1 MAAAKR
7 KSIAKLCLALGLF
20 VLAGFF
26 RQADRVGAPLP
37 SAAFFLLT
45 NLIYIGLAMGW
56 GFSISRRIL
65 HRCDRRW
72 LLLGCAMAVLW
83 LFLRTVKYR
92 FFNGDAVTR
101 YLWYLYYV
109 PQILAP
115 LFSLF
120 AALQLGRRDGDT
132 FSLRWYLLFLPAIC
146 LIGGVLTNDL
156 HQMAFRAAP
165 GAATLSADYIH
176 GWVYYLAMAWIVVL
190 LLATGVVIYCKCRVS
205 ESRRYAWVPLC
216 VFVGGFAL
224 CALSFVNIYTFHKI
238 PECCCLTFAAFWES
252 CLQVGLLPTNDHYRY
267 FFSESTVAAQIV
279 DEQGVPIYR
288 AKNAPELTA
297 CQLNA
302 AAREAI
308 LLNADTR
315 LQSAPVQDGRV
326 YWVEDISK
334 INRIQAQLAEINTRL
349 SEENELIQ
357 AENELKRQRAQIEEK
372 NRLMDEMI
380 ALVQPQLLQ
389 INQLLGEESIQKL
402 DIQKLKRICLLGAY
416 VKRRVNLALICDKK
430 AVIRADELTHCLRES
445 LTYLTQYG
453 AVCALHQEGTDSVC
467 SCHAQSAYDFFEDC
481 LEAALPSLSA
491 LMVRVEC
498 GRRFSIRLMME
509 DAAGLP
515 NVDKYKV
522 LGKITIDDADG
533 ALCATLAFDLGG
545 ECA

>member
-1 MAAAKR
+1 MAAASR
-7 KSIAKLCLALGLF
+7 KPIAKLCLALGLF
-20 VLAGFF
+20 ILAGVF
-26 RQADRVGAPLP
+26 RQMDRLAAPLP
-37 SAAFFLLT
+37 SAVYFLLT
-45 NLIYIGLAMGW
+45 NLIYIGLAMAW

-65 HRCDRRW
+65 HRNDRRW

-83 LFLRTVKYR
+83 LFLRAVKYR
-92 FFNGDAVTR
+92 FFSDDTITR
-101 YLWYLYYV
+101 HLWYLYYV

-120 AALQLGRRDGDT
+120 AALQLGRRKGT
-132 FSLRWYLLFLPAIC
+132 AFSRRWYLLFIPAALLFGSI
-146 LIGGVLTNDL
+146 LTNDL
-156 HQMAFRAAP
+156 HQMAFRSVP
-165 GAATLSADYIH
+165 GAATLEADYTH
-176 GWVYYLAMAWIVVL
+176 GWMYYLAMTWLVGL
-190 LLATGVVIYCKCRVS
+190 LLATGIIVYRKCHVS

-216 VFVGGFAL
+216 VFLGGFVL
-224 CALSFVNIYTFHKI
+224 CALSFANTYTFHKI
-238 PECCCLTFAAFWES
+238 PECFCLTFAAFWEG
-252 CLQVGLLPTNDHYRY
+252 CLQVGLMPTNGYYRY

-279 DEQGVPIYR
+279 DGQGRPVYR
-288 AKNAPELTA
+288 AQNAPDLTPD
-297 CQLNA
+297 QLDA

-308 LLNADTR
+308 FLNADTR

-389 INQLLGEESIQKL
+389 INQLLGEESVQKL
-402 DIQKLKRICLLGAY
+402 DIQKLKQICLLGAY

-430 AVIRADELTHCLRES
+430 AVVRADELTHCIRES

-453 AVCALHQEGTDSVC
+453 AVCALHQEGTASVC

-498 GRRFSIRLMME
+498 GKRFSIRLMME

-522 LGKITIDDADG
+522 PGKITIDDADG